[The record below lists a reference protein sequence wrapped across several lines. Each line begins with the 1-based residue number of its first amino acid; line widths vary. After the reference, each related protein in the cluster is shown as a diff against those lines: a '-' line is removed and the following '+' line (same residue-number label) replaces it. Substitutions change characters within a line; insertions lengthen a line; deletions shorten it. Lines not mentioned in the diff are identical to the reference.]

1 MRTDD
6 KFYKEMVKKN
16 TPPSKRGKDFFF
28 AFVIGGGFC
37 VLGQLLRTL
46 FFTLGLNEEM
56 TGLAVSVALIGLSV
70 LLTSLGLYSKIARVA
85 GAGSLVPI
93 TGFANAVA
101 SPAIEFKTE
110 GWLTGISV
118 KMFAIAG
125 PVVVL
130 GIFFTSSIGVL
141 YHAIT
146 TIFGGE

>member
-1 MRTDD
+1 MMMKTDD
-6 KFYKEMVKKN
+6 KHYSKMVKKN

-28 AFVIGGGFC
+28 AFVIGGSFC
-37 VLGQLLRTL
+37 VVGQLLRNM
-46 FFTLGLNEEM
+46 FFSLGLDEEM
-56 TGLAVSVALIGLSV
+56 TGIAVSVTLIGLSV

-118 KMFAIAG
+118 KMFGIAG

-130 GIFFTSSIGVL
+130 GVFFTSSVGVF
-141 YHAIT
+141 YHLVVNVL
-146 TIFGGE
+146 